1 MHLCGFVLLPT
12 PGREFV
18 WVSFYLL
25 APVPKLLVLELLL
38 VPKLLPV
45 LLLPLLAPLL
55 APVLVVHLLTP

>member
-1 MHLCGFVLLPT
+1 M
-12 PGREFV
+12 PGHEFV
-18 WVSFYLL
+18 WISFYLL

>member
-1 MHLCGFVLLPT
+1 MTLL
-12 PGREFV
+12 GLVF
-18 WVSFYLL
+18 LL
-25 APVPKLLVLELLL
+25 APAPELLVFELLL